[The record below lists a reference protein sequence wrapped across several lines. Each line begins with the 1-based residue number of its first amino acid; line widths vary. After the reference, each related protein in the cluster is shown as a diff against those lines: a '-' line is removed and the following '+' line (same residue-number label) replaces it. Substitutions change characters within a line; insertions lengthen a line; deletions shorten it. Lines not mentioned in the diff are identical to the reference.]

1 MLKQSNRRPTNIVNA
16 AALLTV
22 ACAGAGITPA
32 VLAQASGT
40 PSGVSKVAG
49 APLVSRAAEDTRPI
63 CVQRASALVDAG
75 RYVEAKAVL
84 ERSAGSLRTDDERA
98 QAILMLRLVDTKLR
112 GLDPIEV
119 SLQRAELSVQEGDL
133 LSAERWATQ
142 VLGRSY
148 AGASEKKRA
157 EAVVQAV
164 TSRRGEIGPLIPGM
178 IAQADRDFAAGD
190 YGAAKSGI
198 LAVLRSGVT
207 LDPELSRRLENKQLK
222 IVEIEAERGSAF
234 DVAGAASPAMLAQE
248 QPGQVRRP
256 GQPAEAPT
264 AAEPPAEPAP
274 APEPAPQPAPEITP
288 APAPVYVP
296 PAPVVTS
303 QDDILRAAMRA
314 EGQRIIAEAD
324 QAYEAARY
332 AEAAD
337 KYEVALRQFQGYL
350 SGDELRLAQQRRD
363 EARVR
368 MGSNTSTSLISA
380 VGNMDKLQRDQAV
393 AEFDN
398 NIAQARTKLAAGDS
412 DAADPLIAS
421 ARLAINKRSNLFTQA
436 ELDGYNKQ
444 LDEMRIQSG
453 KVREDRLRADL
464 KAREE
469 EAARRAA
476 DSERARMTE
485 RDRKVNESIDRI
497 RALQQERKYT
507 EAMQVVDTV
516 LFLDPGN
523 PTALLL
529 KNIIGDIVIYERL
542 NAIRGKAAYNQSV
555 MRLDNAEVTIP
566 PLGMFEFPA
575 DWPSKTFQRGE
586 QSAFADPPENR
597 AVLNTMATKKL
608 PADFAANKLE
618 DVLTYIQQLTQV
630 NMDVEWDTLEAMNV
644 RKDTPI
650 TLKLS
655 PMPAS
660 TLLDRVLAKAVPDQF
675 SRIGWTVDRGVLTI
689 ASQEQ
694 LNKNRTLVIY
704 NIQDL
709 LFEIPD
715 YIEVPEIDLN
725 SVLQQ
730 SQGGGGGNSPF
741 RNDQGQQRERPDR
754 QERIRQIQDIITAN
768 VDFEGW
774 RDNGGE
780 TGTMQELNG
789 SLIIT
794 NTPKNHREI
803 VGLLSKLR
811 EIRNMQI
818 NVETKFLLVNQSW
831 FEFIGFDL
839 DVIWNANNNQVR
851 AARAND
857 PSVLPSDF
865 FDFGSTASGNPGL
878 QRQIQGQGPT
888 GGQLGA
894 IAGGDRINQAV
905 VPPNR
910 GWSPVATVQ
919 NSGNLTAGLARSAV
933 QDDSV
938 TAQVLRVAPALGIAG
953 QFLDDVQVDFLMV
966 ATQAD
971 RRTVQLTAP
980 RLTFT
985 NGQTAN
991 IYVVTQQA
999 FVSDLNPVVGDSAV
1013 GFDPDVN
1020 VASEGVT
1027 MLVEGVISADRRYV
1041 TMNIDAGVARI
1052 DGFGQQGVTAVAGG
1066 QLVNSADTQSFIQL
1080 PTITVTRVRTT
1091 STVPDEGTVLLG
1103 GQRLITEVEIETG
1116 VPVLSKIPIINRFFT
1131 NRLESKEEQTLLIL
1145 VKPTILIQSEQ
1156 EDKRF
1161 PGLLDSARMG
1171 ISGR

>member
-1 MLKQSNRRPTNIVNA
+1 MLKQSNRRSRKVLTA
-16 AALLTV
+16 AMLL
-22 ACAGAGITPA
+22 AGAG
-32 VLAQASGT
+32 LAQAQT
-40 PSGVSKVAG
+40 PGASDVAG
-49 APLVSRAAEDTRPI
+49 SGLAANAADTRPL
-63 CVQRASALVDAG
+63 CVQRAATLVDSG
-75 RYVEAKAVL
+75 RLIEAKATL
-84 ERSAGSLRTDDERA
+84 ERSVNTLTTDDQRA
-98 QAILMLRLVDTKLR
+98 QAIVMLKLVDTKIR

-119 SLQRAELSVQEGDL
+119 SLQRAELGVQEGDL
-133 LSAERWATQ
+133 MSAERWATQ
-142 VLGRSY
+142 VLGKSF
-148 AGASEKKRA
+148 AGASEKNRA
-157 EAVVQAV
+157 EAVVKTV
-164 TSRRGEIGPLIPGM
+164 TQRRDEVRPLIPGM
-178 IAQADRDFAAGD
+178 IEQANKDFAAGD
-190 YGAAKSGI
+190 YAAAKSGI
-198 LAVLRSGVT
+198 LAVLRSGVKVDAEVART
-207 LDPELSRRLENKQLK
+207 LENQQLR
-222 IVEIEAERGSAF
+222 IVELEAERGASF
-234 DVAGAASPAMLAQE
+234 DVASAAAPAMLADE
-248 QPGQVRRP
+248 QPGHVRRP
-256 GQPAEAPT
+256 GQPAEPPAAPAAPA

-274 APEPAPQPAPEITP
+274 APAAPSEPAPAPQPEAAPPP
-288 APAPVYVP
+288 APAPMVTT
-296 PAPVVTS
+296 PAQPVTS
-303 QDDILRAAMRA
+303 QDDILRTAMRA

-324 QAYEAARY
+324 QSYEAARY

-337 KYEVALRQFQGYL
+337 KYEVALRQFQNYL
-350 SGDELRLAQQRRD
+350 SADELRHAQQRRD

-368 MGSNTSTSLISA
+368 MGSNTSGSLIGTVTS
-380 VGNMDKLQRDQAV
+380 MDSIQRQQAV

-398 NIAQARTKLAAGDS
+398 DVAQAKTRLVAGDS

-421 ARLAINKRSNLFTQA
+421 ARLAVNKRSNLFTQA
-436 ELDGYNKQ
+436 ELDAYNKQ
-444 LDEMRIQSG
+444 LDELRIQSG
-453 KVREDRLRADL
+453 KVREDRLRSDL
-464 KAREE
+464 KTREE
-469 EAARRAA
+469 KAAKDAEEA
-476 DSERARMTE
+476 ERTRMTD

-507 EAMQVVDTV
+507 EALQVVDTV

-529 KNIIGDIVIYERL
+529 KNIIGDIVIYERF
-542 NAIRGKAAYNQSV
+542 NSIRARAANNQAIQ
-555 MRLDNAEVTIP
+555 RLDNAEVTIP
-566 PLGMFEFPA
+566 PPTMFEFPA
-575 DWPSKTFQRGE
+575 DWPAKTFQRGE

-597 AVLNTMATKKL
+597 KVLNTMSTKML
-608 PADFAANKLE
+608 PADFQSNKLE
-618 DVLTYIQQLTQV
+618 DVFNFIQNITQV

-650 TLKLS
+650 SLKLS
-655 PMPAS
+655 PLPANV
-660 TLLDRVLAKAVPDQF
+660 LLDRVLAKAVPDQF
-675 SRIGWTVDRGVLTI
+675 SRVGWTVDRGVLTI

-715 YIEVPEIDLN
+715 YFEVPQIDLN

-730 SQGGGGGNSPF
+730 SQGGGGGQSPF
-741 RNDQGQQRERPDR
+741 RGDQQQRQERPDR

-839 DVIWNANNNQVR
+839 DVVWNANNNQVR

-857 PSVLPSDF
+857 PSILPSDF
-865 FDFGSTASGNPGL
+865 FDFSGNAGTGNRGL
-878 QRQIQGQGPT
+878 QRSVTGAGDTT
-888 GGQLGA
+888 GGGA
-894 IAGGDRINQAV
+894 DPITQAV

-910 GWSPVATVQ
+910 GWSPIGTMQ

-991 IYVVTQQA
+991 IFVVTQQA
-999 FVSDLNPVVGDSAV
+999 FVSDLAPVVGDSAV
-1013 GFDPDVN
+1013 GFDPTVN

-1052 DGFGQQGVTAVAGG
+1052 DGFAQQSVSAVAGG

-1103 GQRLITEVEIETG
+1103 GQRLVTEVEIETG

-1156 EDKRF
+1156 EENKF
-1161 PGLLDSARMG
+1161 PGLLDSARLG